1 MAFNAE
7 FRNRSNENGRVSESL
22 YSVIDDSFLG
32 KYESAVVG
40 AGKGVTLVHLAVNRE
55 EKHLGSAEKVEGAE
69 NTEGTEGWTPSGITV
84 QRYAIRSAS
93 DLVSHGRA
101 LLRKVYRE
109 YKGEGRKNWSS
120 PKESKAQGKTSESGK
135 GAAAFDELVKEN

>member
-7 FRNRSNENGRVSESL
+7 FRNRSNKNGRVSESL

-32 KYESAVVG
+32 HYESAIVG
-40 AGKGVTLVHLAVNRE
+40 AGKGVTLVQLKVDEDKGEDAE
-55 EKHLGSAEKVEGAE
+55 DEKA
-69 NTEGTEGWTPSGITV
+69 TEGWTPSGITV

-93 DLVSHGRA
+93 DLVSHGRS
-101 LLRKVYRE
+101 LLRKVYRD

-120 PKESKAQGKTSESGK
+120 PVESKAQGKTSESGK
-135 GAAAFDELVKEN
+135 DAAAFGELVKEN

>member
-40 AGKGVTLVHLAVNRE
+40 AGKGVTLVHLEVGGERGE
-55 EKHLGSAEKVEGAE
+55 SPKGITGAE
-69 NTEGTEGWTPSGITV
+69 NAEGWTPEGITV
-84 QRYAIRSAS
+84 QRYAIRSVS

-120 PKESKAQGKTSESGK
+120 PEESKAQGKTSESGK
-135 GAAAFDELVKEN
+135 GAAAFGELVKEN

>member
-7 FRNRSNENGRVSESL
+7 FRNRSNKNGRVSESL

-32 KYESAVVG
+32 HYESAIVG
-40 AGKGVTLVHLAVNRE
+40 AGKGVTLVQLKME
-55 EKHLGSAEKVEGAE
+55 DGDKG
-69 NTEGTEGWTPSGITV
+69 EGTEGSKGADGWTPSGITV

-93 DLVSHGRA
+93 DLVSHGRS
-101 LLRKVYRE
+101 LLRKVYRD

-120 PKESKAQGKTSESGK
+120 PEESKAQGKTSESGQD
-135 GAAAFDELVKEN
+135 AAAFGELVKEN

>member
-40 AGKGVTLVHLAVNRE
+40 AGKGVTLVHLEVGGEHE
-55 EKHLGSAEKVEGAE
+55 ESPEDVKSTKNASGA
-69 NTEGTEGWTPSGITV
+69 NGWTPEGITV
-84 QRYAIRSAS
+84 QRYAIRSTS

-135 GAAAFDELVKEN
+135 GESAFGELVKEN

>member
-40 AGKGVTLVHLAVNRE
+40 AGKGVTLVHLAVNE
-55 EKHLGSAEKVEGAE
+55 EEEHLGSAEGV
-69 NTEGTEGWTPSGITV
+69 EGWTPSGITV

-135 GAAAFDELVKEN
+135 GTAAFGELVKED

>member
-7 FRNRSNENGRVSESL
+7 FRNRSNKNGRVSESL

-32 KYESAVVG
+32 KYESAIVG
-40 AGKGVTLVHLAVNRE
+40 AGKGVTLVRLAVE
-55 EKHLGSAEKVEGAE
+55 EGTGKAEEVKG
-69 NTEGTEGWTPSGITV
+69 TEGTKEAEGWTPSGTTV

-93 DLVSHGRA
+93 DLVSHGRV

-109 YKGEGRKNWSS
+109 YKSEGHKSWSS

-135 GAAAFDELVKEN
+135 EVAAFGELVKEN

>member
-40 AGKGVTLVHLAVNRE
+40 AGKGVTLVHLEVGGE
-55 EKHLGSAEKVEGAE
+55 HEGSPKGIIAAEDVK
-69 NTEGTEGWTPSGITV
+69 GWTPEGITV
-84 QRYAIRSAS
+84 QRYAIRSTS

-135 GAAAFDELVKEN
+135 GAAAFGELVKEN

>member
-7 FRNRSNENGRVSESL
+7 FRNRSNKNGRVSESL

-32 KYESAVVG
+32 HYESAIVG
-40 AGKGVTLVHLAVNRE
+40 AGKGVTLVQL
-55 EKHLGSAEKVEGAE
+55 KVEEAGEDEKA
-69 NTEGTEGWTPSGITV
+69 TEGEGIEGADGWTPSGITV

-93 DLVSHGRA
+93 DLVSHGRS
-101 LLRKVYRE
+101 LLRKVYRD

-120 PKESKAQGKTSESGK
+120 PEESKAQGKTSESGQD
-135 GAAAFDELVKEN
+135 AAAFGELVKEN

>member
-40 AGKGVTLVHLAVNRE
+40 AGKGVTLVHLAVNGE
-55 EKHLGSAEKVEGAE
+55 EKHLGSAGKVEGIK
-69 NTEGTEGWTPSGITV
+69 NTEGWTPSGITV

-135 GAAAFDELVKEN
+135 GAAAFDELVKED

>member
-40 AGKGVTLVHLAVNRE
+40 AGKGVTLVHLAVNE
-55 EKHLGSAEKVEGAE
+55 GEKHLGSAE
-69 NTEGTEGWTPSGITV
+69 NTEGWTPSGITV

-135 GAAAFDELVKEN
+135 GAVAFDELVKED

>member
-7 FRNRSNENGRVSESL
+7 FRNRSNKNGRVSESL

-32 KYESAVVG
+32 HYESAIVG
-40 AGKGVTLVHLAVNRE
+40 AGKGVTLVQL
-55 EKHLGSAEKVEGAE
+55 KVEKAE
-69 NTEGTEGWTPSGITV
+69 EDEKATEGWTPSGITM

-93 DLVSHGRA
+93 DLVSHGRS
-101 LLRKVYRE
+101 LLRKVYRD

-120 PKESKAQGKTSESGK
+120 PVESKAQGKTSESGK
-135 GAAAFDELVKEN
+135 DAAAFDELVKEN

>member
-7 FRNRSNENGRVSESL
+7 FRNRSNENGKVSESL

-40 AGKGVTLVHLAVNRE
+40 AGKGVTLVHLAVNEE
-55 EKHLGSAEKVEGAE
+55 EKHLESAE
-69 NTEGTEGWTPSGITV
+69 NTEGGTPSGITV

-135 GAAAFDELVKEN
+135 GAVAFDELVKEN

>member
-40 AGKGVTLVHLAVNRE
+40 AGKGVTLVHLAVNE
-55 EKHLGSAEKVEGAE
+55 EEEHLGSAERV
-69 NTEGTEGWTPSGITV
+69 EGWTPLGITV

-135 GAAAFDELVKEN
+135 GTAAFGELVKED

>member
-7 FRNRSNENGRVSESL
+7 FRNRSNESGRVSESL

-40 AGKGVTLVHLAVNRE
+40 AGKGVTLVHLAVNGE
-55 EKHLGSAEKVEGAE
+55 EKHLESAE
-69 NTEGTEGWTPSGITV
+69 NTEGWTPSGITV

-101 LLRKVYRE
+101 LLRKVYRK

-135 GAAAFDELVKEN
+135 GAVAFDELVKED

>member
-7 FRNRSNENGRVSESL
+7 FRNRSNKNGRVSESL

-32 KYESAVVG
+32 HYESAIVG
-40 AGKGVTLVHLAVNRE
+40 AGKGVTLVQLKVEEAEEE
-55 EKHLGSAEKVEGAE
+55 EKA
-69 NTEGTEGWTPSGITV
+69 TEGWAPSGITV

-93 DLVSHGRA
+93 DLVSHGRS
-101 LLRKVYRE
+101 LLRKVYRD

-120 PKESKAQGKTSESGK
+120 PVESKAQGKTSESGK
-135 GAAAFDELVKEN
+135 DAAAFDELVKEN

>member
-7 FRNRSNENGRVSESL
+7 FRNRSNKNGRVSESL

-32 KYESAVVG
+32 HYESAIVG
-40 AGKGVTLVHLAVNRE
+40 AGKGVTLVQL
-55 EKHLGSAEKVEGAE
+55 KVEEAE
-69 NTEGTEGWTPSGITV
+69 EDEGTEGSKGADGWTPLGITV

-93 DLVSHGRA
+93 DLVSHGRS
-101 LLRKVYRE
+101 LLRKVYRD

-120 PKESKAQGKTSESGK
+120 PVESKAQGKTSESGK
-135 GAAAFDELVKEN
+135 DAAAFDELVKEN

>member
-40 AGKGVTLVHLAVNRE
+40 AGKGVTLVHLAVNE
-55 EKHLGSAEKVEGAE
+55 EEEHLGSAERV
-69 NTEGTEGWTPSGITV
+69 EGWTPSGITV

-135 GAAAFDELVKEN
+135 GTAVFGELVKED

>member
-7 FRNRSNENGRVSESL
+7 FRNRSNESGRVSESL

-40 AGKGVTLVHLAVNRE
+40 AGKGVTLVHLAVNGE
-55 EKHLGSAEKVEGAE
+55 EKHLGNAG
-69 NTEGTEGWTPSGITV
+69 NTEGWTPSGITV

>member
-7 FRNRSNENGRVSESL
+7 FRNRSNESGRVSESL

-40 AGKGVTLVHLAVNRE
+40 AGKGVTLVHLAVNEE
-55 EKHLGSAEKVEGAE
+55 EKHLGSAGKV
-69 NTEGTEGWTPSGITV
+69 EGWTPSGITV
-84 QRYAIRSAS
+84 QRYSIRSAS

>member
-40 AGKGVTLVHLAVNRE
+40 AGKGVTLVHLAVNE
-55 EKHLGSAEKVEGAE
+55 EEEH
-69 NTEGTEGWTPSGITV
+69 SGITV

-120 PKESKAQGKTSESGK
+120 PKESRAQGKTSESGK
-135 GAAAFDELVKEN
+135 GTAAFGELVKED

>member
-7 FRNRSNENGRVSESL
+7 FRNRSNKNGRVSESL

-32 KYESAVVG
+32 HYESAIVG
-40 AGKGVTLVHLAVNRE
+40 AGKGVTLVQL
-55 EKHLGSAEKVEGAE
+55 KVEGTEE
-69 NTEGTEGWTPSGITV
+69 NEVTDGADGWTPSGITV

-93 DLVSHGRA
+93 DLVSHGRS
-101 LLRKVYRE
+101 LLRKVYRD

-120 PKESKAQGKTSESGK
+120 PVESKAQGKTSESGK
-135 GAAAFDELVKEN
+135 DAAAFDELVKEN

>member
-7 FRNRSNENGRVSESL
+7 FRNRSNKNGRVSESL

-32 KYESAVVG
+32 KYESAIVG
-40 AGKGVTLVHLAVNRE
+40 AGKGVTLVRLAVE
-55 EKHLGSAEKVEGAE
+55 
-69 NTEGTEGWTPSGITV
+69 EGTGKAEEAKGTKEAEGWTPSGITV

-109 YKGEGRKNWSS
+109 YKSEGHKSWSS

-135 GAAAFDELVKEN
+135 EAAAFGELVKEN

>member
-22 YSVIDDSFLG
+22 YSVVDDSFLG

-40 AGKGVTLVHLAVNRE
+40 AGKGVTLVHLAVNEE
-55 EKHLGSAEKVEGAE
+55 EKNLGSAE
-69 NTEGTEGWTPSGITV
+69 NTEGWTPSGITV

>member
-40 AGKGVTLVHLAVNRE
+40 VGKGVTLVHLAVNE
-55 EKHLGSAEKVEGAE
+55 EEEHLGSAERVEGR
-69 NTEGTEGWTPSGITV
+69 TPSGITV

-135 GAAAFDELVKEN
+135 EAAAFGELVKEN

>member
-40 AGKGVTLVHLAVNRE
+40 AGKGVTLVHLAVNE
-55 EKHLGSAEKVEGAE
+55 EEEHLVSAERV
-69 NTEGTEGWTPSGITV
+69 EGWTPSGITV

-135 GAAAFDELVKEN
+135 EAAAFGELVKED

>member
-40 AGKGVTLVHLAVNRE
+40 AGKGVTLVHLAVNEE
-55 EKHLGSAEKVEGAE
+55 EKHLGSAGK
-69 NTEGTEGWTPSGITV
+69 TEGWTPSGITV
-84 QRYAIRSAS
+84 QRYSIRSAS

>member
-40 AGKGVTLVHLAVNRE
+40 AGKGVTLVHLAVNEE
-55 EKHLGSAEKVEGAE
+55 EKHLGSAGK
-69 NTEGTEGWTPSGITV
+69 TEGWTPSGITV
-84 QRYAIRSAS
+84 QRYSIRSAS

-109 YKGEGRKNWSS
+109 YKGGGRKNWSS

-135 GAAAFDELVKEN
+135 GAAAFDELVKED